1 MSERKTRGRPSKVDM
16 LPDDVKDALNKMLRE
31 GKHTQ
36 QEILDAINQHLGDEE
51 QLSRS
56 GLNRYATRMESVGA
70 KLRETREVAN
80 VWMARFGDE
89 PTSDVLQLVVE
100 MCQGALFKY
109 ALKASEADD
118 SELFDPDAM
127 KDVTLS
133 IQRLAKAA
141 EMNMKREKEIR
152 KAFAEQAA
160 DEADTVA
167 REAGLSAD
175 AAKEIRNK
183 ILGIA

>member
-1 MSERKTRGRPSKVDM
+1 MSRKTRGRPSKIDQ
-16 LPDDVKDALNKMLRE
+16 LPDEVRDVLNKLLRD
-31 GKHTQ
+31 GRHTQ
-36 QEILDAINQHLGDEE
+36 QQILDHINQLLPNRE
-51 QLSRS
+51 QVSRS

-70 KLRETREVAN
+70 KLRETREIAN

-100 MCQGALFKY
+100 MMQGALFKY
-109 ALKASEADD
+109 ALKTSEAEDD
-118 SELFDPDAM
+118 DLFDPEEM

-133 IQRLAKAA
+133 IQRLAKSA
-141 EMNMKREKEIR
+141 EMNAKREKEIR

-160 DEADTVA
+160 SEADQVA
-167 REAGLSAD
+167 KEAGLSAE
-175 AAKEIRNK
+175 AVQTIKNR